1 VAEQAGRLED
11 QGTAVGAT
19 FAMLAAMVGL
29 LLAAAA
35 VAVAAAVERGPQLDQ
50 LSALRLQGLPLRTA
64 VTIGY
69 AGSAALV
76 AAGLLAGLLAAAVA
90 RPAVGVTVRPFTDN
104 WTLIPPPGALG
115 PAALLVAGLLALLT
129 LGVTS
134 WLAVRPLVRDLH
146 GSSR

>member
-1 VAEQAGRLED
+1 V
-11 QGTAVGAT
+11 V
-19 FAMLAAMVGL
+19 
-29 LLAAAA
+29 
-35 VAVAAAVERGPQLDQ
+35 
-50 LSALRLQGLPLRTA
+50 
-64 VTIGY
+64 
-69 AGSAALV
+69 
-76 AAGLLAGLLAAAVA
+76 AGLLAGLLAAAVA